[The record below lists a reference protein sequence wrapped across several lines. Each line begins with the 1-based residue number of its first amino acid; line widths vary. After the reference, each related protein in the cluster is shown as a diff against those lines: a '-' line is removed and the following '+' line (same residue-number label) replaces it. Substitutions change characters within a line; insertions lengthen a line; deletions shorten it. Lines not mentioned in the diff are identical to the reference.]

1 VRRSTVNSLI
11 YLLSF
16 TGLATLNDHKTLDCA
31 WSFGQNHGPQMTR
44 CCGRSRPATAAQM
57 ELQIELKPCFGGWRR
72 RGEAS

>member
-44 CCGRSRPATAAQM
+44 CGRSRPTAAQM